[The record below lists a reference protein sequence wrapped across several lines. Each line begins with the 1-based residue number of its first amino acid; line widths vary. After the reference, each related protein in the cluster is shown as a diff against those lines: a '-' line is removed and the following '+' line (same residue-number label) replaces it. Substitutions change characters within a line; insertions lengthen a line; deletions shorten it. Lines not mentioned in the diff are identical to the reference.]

1 MFQAVVLAFLVVA
14 QAAPVVRNT
23 WAAQYAKGS
32 AESFAAKFEEPNR
45 EIFRYRAAIVN
56 LMQLKPGMTAGEVG
70 AGSGFMARFM
80 VTKVGAEG
88 KVFANE
94 LEPKMVEYMKARAAK
109 EGLTNF
115 TVVQGQPKATGFA
128 PASMDAVAIVQAFSY
143 FDHPADM
150 LKSIAD
156 SLKPNGLLL
165 VVDFPREGAPPAA
178 PGMDAEEVIPMAE
191 AAGFTRVGENGIV
204 PGHYALI
211 FRKKAS

>member
-1 MFQAVVLAFLVVA
+1 MLQVLLALLLAA

-45 EIFRYRAAIVN
+45 EIFRYRAAIVG
-56 LMQLKPGMTAGEVG
+56 LMQLKPGMTAAEVG

-80 VTKVGAEG
+80 VTKVGADG
-88 KVFANE
+88 RVFANE
-94 LEPKMVEYMKARAAK
+94 LEPKMVEYMKARAAT
-109 EGLTNF
+109 EGLANF
-115 TVVQGQPKATGFA
+115 TVVQGQAKSAGLA
-128 PASMDAVAIVQAFSY
+128 PGSVDAVALVQTFS
-143 FDHPADM
+143 FLDHPEEM
-150 LKSIAD
+150 LKSLNEA
-156 SLKPNGLLL
+156 LKPKGLLL

-191 AAGFTRVGENGIV
+191 AAGFARIGENGVV

-211 FRKKAS
+211 FRKK